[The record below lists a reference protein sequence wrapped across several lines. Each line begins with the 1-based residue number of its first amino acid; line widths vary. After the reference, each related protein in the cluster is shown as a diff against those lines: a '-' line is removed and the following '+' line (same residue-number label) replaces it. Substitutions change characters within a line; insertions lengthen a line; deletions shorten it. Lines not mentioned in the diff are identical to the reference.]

1 MEMAKSISKCTHCG
15 NDSSQIIF
23 RNLVTYAMGWLFVG
37 NKSIDIVN
45 PGYNL
50 DYNPRDNV
58 INNHQRD
65 PLGTMI
71 MQVADILKMTF

>member
-1 MEMAKSISKCTHCG
+1 
-15 NDSSQIIF
+15 
-23 RNLVTYAMGWLFVG
+23 MGWLFVG